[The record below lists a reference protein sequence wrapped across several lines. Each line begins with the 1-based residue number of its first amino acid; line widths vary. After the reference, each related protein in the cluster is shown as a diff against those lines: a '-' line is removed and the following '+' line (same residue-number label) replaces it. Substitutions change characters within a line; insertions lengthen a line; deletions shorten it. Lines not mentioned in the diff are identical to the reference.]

1 MKGKGTTMSDL
12 IAGQA
17 VTTLLAVI
25 GIVLVAIKI
34 WEEKGGK

>member
-1 MKGKGTTMSDL
+1 MKRKSAMRDL

-34 WEEKGGK
+34 WEDKGGK

>member
-1 MKGKGTTMSDL
+1 MKRKSAMRDL

-34 WEEKGGK
+34 WENRK